1 MFESYREL
9 RYLRKFIHLAKGWSL
24 SSEELRAGQ
33 AGPSIPRPDCG
44 DTCVFMREEGAA
56 VERERLVL
64 WSYVVLAV
72 ITLEWGAG
80 GFGCRDSCGHL
91 THRSCVLVPV
101 CGFPTV
107 FPRDAFVQPLALYFR
122 PQTPLQ
128 CLSWGLGPSS
138 ASRSVPGPAHQSG
151 PHGQALGDSSHR
163 FTVASSLGGSE
174 FGCQ

>member
-9 RYLRKFIHLAKGWSL
+9 RYLRKFINLAKGWSL

-33 AGPSIPRPDCG
+33 AGPSVPRPDCG

-64 WSYVVLAV
+64 RSYVVLAV

-91 THRSCVLVPV
+91 THRGCVLVPV

-107 FPRDAFVQPLALYFR
+107 FPRDAFIQPLAFVLETPNAPSMSQPGPGSQLGLTRR
-122 PQTPLQ
+122 PRP
-128 CLSWGLGPSS
+128 CPSVW
-138 ASRSVPGPAHQSG
+138 ASRSGPW
-151 PHGQALGDSSHR
+151 
-163 FTVASSLGGSE
+163 
-174 FGCQ
+174 